1 MLAGFG
7 EKMNVDL
14 CSKAHI
20 RDISDLVIRKYRK
33 FSLDVSI
40 YVFGEFRSRFYITDS
55 LKPLLLRFFGV
66 SLMHIFY
73 PPIIYLGL

>member
-1 MLAGFG
+1 MLAGFD

-40 YVFGEFRSRFYITDS
+40 YV
-55 LKPLLLRFFGV
+55 LV
-66 SLMHIFY
+66 SLGQDFIL
-73 PPIIYLGL
+73 PIA